1 MKIRSLLRKGDLFS
15 VLWHFGGGDR
25 IEWSME
31 KREFWRAFAGWSC
44 VMAFALYL
52 VFSSLTVCGEGGK
65 PDLTVRREGEGLWRF
80 RLSPSL
86 AERVGDDPMA
96 LLMEIDPSG
105 GWQVREI
112 RKGKGAEGFVLTH
125 GDLHADRV
133 RVLLDGILSE
143 GELLWVETE
152 QNPAEAPEERGYMG
166 VTGADGGEVILY
178 VLREGGEV
186 ERIPL
191 SVAVEERETEGE
203 TAEEVTDGE
212 SESSEDPPAETEAA
226 SEAVTEPTDTESESP
241 PAESSEETGGQDG
254 EPPPQPQFLG
264 CRETGI
270 TDGRYTAQFLFAGKE
285 TPVVC
290 MAGGGVL
297 TVTCGTA
304 KPLTKDGEV
313 WYTCAFSGLLAGRR
327 YVFWVGT
334 AKGWV
339 TAVYEDGKFVGYGQ
353 DTAMGYSEKVHF
365 RS

>member
-1 MKIRSLLRKGDLFS
+1 MKK
-15 VLWHFGGGDR
+15 R
-25 IEWSME
+25 I
-31 KREFWRAFAGWSC
+31 FLRAFAGWSC
-44 VMAFALYL
+44 VMAFALCL
-52 VFSSLTVCGEGGK
+52 VFSALTVRGK
-65 PDLTVRREGEGLWRF
+65 GVEPDLTVRREGEGLWRF

-86 AERVGDDPMA
+86 VERVGDDPMA
-96 LLMEIDPSG
+96 LLMEIDTPR

-112 RKGKGAEGFVLTH
+112 GKGKGAEGSVLTH

-166 VTGADGGEVILY
+166 VTGVDGGEVILY
-178 VLREGGEV
+178 VLRESGEV

-191 SVAVEERETEGE
+191 SVAVEERETEGN

-212 SESSEDPPAETEAA
+212 SESSEGPPESSPTETK
-226 SEAVTEPTDTESESP
+226 AVTEPTDTESESS
-241 PAESSEETGGQDG
+241 PAPSTEESHGQDG
-254 EPPPQPQFLG
+254 EPLPQPQFLG

-270 TDGRYTAQFLFAGKE
+270 TDGRYTAQFLFVGKE

-304 KPLTKDGEV
+304 EPLTKDGEI

-339 TAVYEDGKFVGYGQ
+339 TAVYEDGKFAGYGQ

>member
-31 KREFWRAFAGWSC
+31 KREFWRAFVGWSC
-44 VMAFALYL
+44 VMAFALCL
-52 VFSSLTVCGEGGK
+52 VFSFLTVRGK
-65 PDLTVRREGEGLWRF
+65 GAEPDLTVRREGEGLWRF

-86 AERVGDDPMA
+86 VERVGDDPMA

-105 GWQVREI
+105 GWQVTEI
-112 RKGKGAEGFVLTH
+112 GKGKGAEGFVLTH
-125 GDLHADRV
+125 GDLPADRV

-143 GELLWVETE
+143 GELLWVEIE
-152 QNPAEAPEERGYMG
+152 HNSVEAPKERGYMG
-166 VTGADGGEVILY
+166 VTGVDGGEVILY

-191 SVAVEERETEGE
+191 SVAVEERETEGN
-203 TAEEVTDGE
+203 TAEGVTDGE
-212 SESSEDPPAETEAA
+212 SESSEDPPESSPTET
-226 SEAVTEPTDTESESP
+226 EAVTEPTDTESESP
-241 PAESSEETGGQDG
+241 PAESTEETHGQDG
-254 EPPPQPQFLG
+254 EPPSHPQFLG

-304 KPLTKDGEV
+304 EPLTKDGGV

-339 TAVYEDGKFVGYGQ
+339 TAVYEDGEFAGYGQ
-353 DTAMGYSEKVHF
+353 DTAISYSENSNFV
-365 RS
+365 S

>member
-1 MKIRSLLRKGDLFS
+1 
-15 VLWHFGGGDR
+15 
-25 IEWSME
+25 
-31 KREFWRAFAGWSC
+31 
-44 VMAFALYL
+44 MAFALCL
-52 VFSSLTVCGEGGK
+52 VFSALTVRGK
-65 PDLTVRREGEGLWRF
+65 GAEPDLTVRREGLWSL
-80 RLSPSL
+80 RLSSSL
-86 AERVGDDPMA
+86 VERVGDDPMA
-96 LLMEIDPSG
+96 LLMEIDPPG
-105 GWQVREI
+105 GWQVTEI
-112 RKGKGAEGFVLTH
+112 RKGKGAEGSVLTH
-125 GDLHADRV
+125 GELSANKV
-133 RVLLDGILSE
+133 RVLLDGTLSE

-166 VTGADGGEVILY
+166 VTGVDGGEVILY

-203 TAEEVTDGE
+203 TAEEVTNGE
-212 SESSEDPPAETEAA
+212 SESSEDLPESSPTET
-226 SEAVTEPTDTESESP
+226 EAVTEPTDTESESP
-241 PAESSEETGGQDG
+241 PAPSTEESHGQDC

-304 KPLTKDGEV
+304 EPLTKDGEV

-327 YVFWVGT
+327 YVFLVGT

-339 TAVYEDGKFVGYGQ
+339 TAVYEDGEFAGYGQ

>member
-15 VLWHFGGGDR
+15 VLWHFGSGDR

-44 VMAFALYL
+44 VMAFALCL
-52 VFSSLTVCGEGGK
+52 VFSALTVRGK
-65 PDLTVRREGEGLWRF
+65 GAEPDLTVRREGEGLWSL

-86 AERVGDDPMA
+86 VERVGDDPMA
-96 LLMEIDPSG
+96 LLMEIDPPG

-166 VTGADGGEVILY
+166 VTGVDGGEVILY

-212 SESSEDPPAETEAA
+212 SESSESSPTETEAI
-226 SEAVTEPTDTESESP
+226 TEPTDTESESP
-241 PAESSEETGGQDG
+241 PAPSTEETHGQDG

-270 TDGRYTAQFLFAGKE
+270 TDGRYTVQFLFAGKE

-304 KPLTKDGEV
+304 EPLTKDGEI

-327 YVFWVGT
+327 YVFLVGT

-339 TAVYEDGKFVGYGQ
+339 TAVYEDGKFAGYGQ
-353 DTAMGYSEKVHF
+353 DAAMGYSEKVHF

>member
-1 MKIRSLLRKGDLFS
+1 
-15 VLWHFGGGDR
+15 
-25 IEWSME
+25 
-31 KREFWRAFAGWSC
+31 
-44 VMAFALYL
+44 MAFALCL
-52 VFSSLTVCGEGGK
+52 VFSALTVRGK
-65 PDLTVRREGEGLWRF
+65 GAEPDLTVRREGEGLWRF

-86 AERVGDDPMA
+86 VERVGDDPMA
-96 LLMEIDPSG
+96 LLMEIDPSE
-105 GWQVREI
+105 GWQVKEI
-112 RKGKGAEGFVLTH
+112 GKGKGAEEFVLTH
-125 GDLHADRV
+125 GDLPADRV

-143 GELLWVETE
+143 GDLLWVEIE
-152 QNPAEAPEERGYMG
+152 HNSVEDPEERGYMG
-166 VTGADGGEVILY
+166 VIGVDGGEVILY

-203 TAEEVTDGE
+203 TADEVTDGE
-212 SESSEDPPAETEAA
+212 SESSEGSPTET
-226 SEAVTEPTDTESESP
+226 EAVTETTDTEYESP
-241 PAESSEETGGQDG
+241 PALSTEESHGQDC
-254 EPPPQPQFLG
+254 EPLPQPQFLG

-297 TVTCGTA
+297 TVVCGTA
-304 KPLTKDGEV
+304 EPLTKDGEI

-339 TAVYEDGKFVGYGQ
+339 TAVYEDGEFAGYGQ
-353 DTAMGYSEKVHF
+353 DTAMGYSENSNF
-365 RS
+365 IS